1 MELLGWGIITVK
13 IYGVTRS
20 EIMTRAW
27 TIRHREQYRKFGTC
41 LSMAWDEAR
50 DGRLVNWHHLPMEA
64 RFPMPEERIEDLK
77 REMFMLEMQDNWG
90 VVGLERMRSLRQEV
104 SQLERMVAA

>member
-1 MELLGWGIITVK
+1 MK

-27 TIRHREQYRKFGTC
+27 AIRHREHYRKFGTC
-41 LSMAWDEAR
+41 LSMAWGEAR

-77 REMFMLEMQDNWG
+77 RELFMMEMQTRLG
-90 VVGLERMRSLRQEV
+90 VHSLKQMRNIRTKIT
-104 SQLERMVAA
+104 QLEKMVVA